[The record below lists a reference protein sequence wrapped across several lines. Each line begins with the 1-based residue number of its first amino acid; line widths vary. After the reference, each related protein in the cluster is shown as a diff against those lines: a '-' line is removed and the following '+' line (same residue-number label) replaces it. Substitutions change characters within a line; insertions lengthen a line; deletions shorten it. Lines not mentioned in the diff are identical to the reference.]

1 MPAQVKADRYQLV
14 PLGGEGNIAVNGHS
28 IARSVLVAGCILPTG
43 KDIPGTAW
51 VGSNGSGVAIL
62 RGIIGVVVSTLGP
75 CAAVQVIAKA
85 VASLFFLLD
94 NLFVAVLALFSN
106 GTDVGIGSIGF

>member
-14 PLGGEGNIAVNGHS
+14 PLGGEGNIVVNGHS
-28 IARSVLVAGCILPTG
+28 IARSVLVAACILPTG
-43 KDIPGTAW
+43 KDIPGTAG
-51 VGSNGSGVAIL
+51 VSSDGSGVAIL

-85 VASLFFLLD
+85 VASLFFLLV

-106 GTDVGIGSIGF
+106 GTDVGAGSIGF